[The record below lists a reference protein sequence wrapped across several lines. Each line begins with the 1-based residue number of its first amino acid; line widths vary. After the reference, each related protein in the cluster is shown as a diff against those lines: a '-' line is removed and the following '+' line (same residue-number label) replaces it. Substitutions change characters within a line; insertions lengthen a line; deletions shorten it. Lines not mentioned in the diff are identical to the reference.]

1 MTLQTRVSK
10 LETASK
16 AGGVVVLFKHVE
28 ESTEQAR
35 ERWHRERPGKSLDD
49 AALQVMI
56 VRWLDPQQWGTPP

>member
-35 ERWHRERPGKSLDD
+35 ER
-49 AALQVMI
+49 
-56 VRWLDPQQWGTPP
+56 